1 MQMISKLCAPAML
14 RPSGFEAALLLMTI
28 FLDGYQI
35 TSANNIKASQ
45 YFANPKVAAL
55 AEAANQGKIDGI
67 RRSIKEGVNVNTVG
81 KDGVTPLLFV
91 LSNSH
96 NKDGMKAL
104 LNAGADPNYMA
115 PNGGCAV
122 ILAAGAEDIE
132 ILQIMLD
139 GGGNPNLR
147 NKDGEPS
154 TFTAIR
160 QHRWNNLMLL
170 LDRGADINA
179 ANSTGDTALHQLAD
193 LGFWEQV
200 GKLIERGAN
209 YNATTSIGGTVAWRL
224 YRTHYAPGAPEYNWA
239 QKVKNMLVAR
249 GVHFPPLSPK
259 ENREKRRPDT
269 SL

>member
-1 MQMISKLCAPAML
+1 MISKPCEPAML
-14 RPSGFEAALLLMTI
+14 RTLGLQVALLLMTI
-28 FLDGYQI
+28 ISGGHQI
-35 TSANNIKASQ
+35 TSANNMMASE

-55 AEAANQGKIDGI
+55 AEAAKQGNIDGI
-67 RRSIKEGVNVNTVG
+67 QRAIREGANVNAVG

-91 LSNSH
+91 LSNTD
-96 NKDGMKAL
+96 NIEGMKVL
-104 LNAGADPNYMA
+104 LKAGADPNYMA

-122 ILAAGAEDIE
+122 ILAAGAENIE

-147 NKDGEPS
+147 NKDGEPA
-154 TFTAIR
+154 TFTAIW
-160 QHRWNNLMLL
+160 QHRWSNLMLL

-179 ANSTGDTALHQLAD
+179 ANSTGDTAIHQLAD

-224 YRTHYAPGAPEYNWA
+224 HRTHYAPGTPEYKWA
-239 QKVKNMLVAR
+239 QKIKDMLVAR

-259 ENREKRRPDT
+259 ENRARLGIADPR
-269 SL
+269 